1 MKGAMVYPAIVLGS
15 AFVMM
20 LAILTFIVPQLQNVY
35 GEAGAELPKITLVIV
50 AISEFITGKWKFL
63 LVSILSVI
71 LGLFVFLKTPTG
83 KKVFDKIVL
92 SLPVFGTI
100 AKQNN
105 MMLFT
110 SNLSILMIN
119 GIHIGE
125 ALLVVSRVLPNYY
138 YQQIVV
144 QIRERMIDLGGSLS
158 IAMDTPEIRK
168 FFSQEVLQTVNA
180 GEQTGKLAEMM
191 EGSGNMIKEQIKNSV
206 KALSETIEPFMIIG
220 VGIVIAIILI
230 SVMFPLFNLRNVLG
244 R

>member
-1 MKGAMVYPAIVLGS
+1 
-15 AFVMM
+15 
-20 LAILTFIVPQLQNVY
+20 
-35 GEAGAELPKITLVIV
+35 
-50 AISEFITGKWKFL
+50 
-63 LVSILSVI
+63 
-71 LGLFVFLKTPTG
+71 
-83 KKVFDKIVL
+83 
-92 SLPVFGTI
+92 
-100 AKQNN
+100 
-105 MMLFT
+105 
-110 SNLSILMIN
+110 
-119 GIHIGE
+119 
-125 ALLVVSRVLPNYY
+125 
-138 YQQIVV
+138 
-144 QIRERMIDLGGSLS
+144 MIDLGGSLS